1 MKVYAAR
8 AHQANGATMKI
19 QTTLS
24 AAIHSNKAGQ
34 KLLAG
39 LTDVPVNHN
48 HNKWTST
55 SANQIT
61 IPAILLYSS
70 FDVTQRIVYT
80 KTKVRM
86 ISASNPIRI
95 FQSTLSNPL
104 APRTEKSHH
113 KRIHRIKAQI
123 IPQINWAAI

>member
-1 MKVYAAR
+1 
-8 AHQANGATMKI
+8 MKI

-55 SANQIT
+55 SDNQIT

-70 FDVTQRIVYT
+70 FDVTHNIV
-80 KTKVRM
+80 
-86 ISASNPIRI
+86 
-95 FQSTLSNPL
+95 
-104 APRTEKSHH
+104 
-113 KRIHRIKAQI
+113 
-123 IPQINWAAI
+123 

>member
-1 MKVYAAR
+1 LKVYAAK
-8 AHQANGATMKI
+8 AHQAKGATI
-19 QTTLS
+19 NTQTTLS
-24 AAIHSNKAGQ
+24 AASHSNNAGQ

-39 LTDVPVNHN
+39 LTEVPVSHN
-48 HNKWTST
+48 PNKCTSI

-80 KTKVRM
+80 NTKVRI
-86 ISASNPIRI
+86 ISASNPNRI
-95 FQSTLSNPL
+95 FQSTLSNPF

-113 KRIHRIKAQI
+113 KRIHSMKAQI
-123 IPQINWAAI
+123 IPQIN